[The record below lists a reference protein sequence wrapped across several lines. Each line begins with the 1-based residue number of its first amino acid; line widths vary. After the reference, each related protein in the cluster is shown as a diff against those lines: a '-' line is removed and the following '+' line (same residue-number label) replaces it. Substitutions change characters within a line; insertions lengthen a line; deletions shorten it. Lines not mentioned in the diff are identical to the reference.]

1 MMSLVCIAAINALT
15 VLPLAVAA
23 AIVSRRAQRPA
34 LTHLL
39 WVLVLVKFVTPPLF
53 HLPLELSLPS
63 AIATSPELSPDF
75 PTAVPAAAP
84 TPEIIRDPLIDI
96 RSESV
101 DPGRQINH
109 SPELATSPAVAAE
122 FNPTRHAVAAE
133 PGMLQRFLARSRNLA
148 GSAAVLWRSR
158 PELQFFLLGIW
169 LTGTVAWL
177 LRQIVRTIQ
186 FRRRVLRETVA
197 PAELQEQTAELAS
210 RLGLRRFPTVL
221 VVDAAISPMLWGC
234 GRRARLLFPAELAER
249 LDDEAR
255 GTLLAH
261 ELAHFNRGDHW
272 VRLLELVTT
281 ALFWW
286 HPVVWWARRRIEE
299 SEEECCDAWVVQKFR
314 ETPRRY
320 AEALLDTIDFL
331 CESRELLPPVAS
343 GLGQA
348 PFLRRRLAKILE
360 GRTSPVASRRVRG
373 AVAAAAI
380 VLLPMQPFVF
390 ATPDLQR
397 TPTAILATPRN
408 SGNELREL
416 RGATPDSPGDAGEA
430 APPLRQGSKNPAA
443 QPSAPASRS
452 TKTRSRAA
460 RGEKVWATAVSPDGR
475 YVVRTSTARRMTLT
489 DLKTELESDL
499 SNRQITGLAFSP
511 AGDWFATTGQDGS
524 LVAWDSARGVP
535 VQTVLNHGGS
545 LQTVAVSPLGT
556 IIAAGGRDGSVLL
569 IDAVSGEPV
578 VDGPRFPASVNCVR
592 FSPDGRQL
600 AVTVGDWM
608 SSGPREVVLL
618 DVDTGRTRT
627 TLRCSSAP
635 GAVAFAS
642 NDELIIGLWNGETQL
657 WNLARRT
664 LVGTADADKN
674 VVATAAF
681 SPDNPSLRE
690 VVFVGEHAV
699 QDPLRRNAGNLPAAS
714 LDPFQ

>member
-1 MMSLVCIAAINALT
+1 MMTLVCIAAINALT
-15 VLPLAVAA
+15 VLPLAVVAA
-23 AIVSRRAQRPA
+23 VVSRRAQRPA

-39 WVLVLVKFVTPPLF
+39 WVLILFKLVTPPLF

-63 AIATSPELSPDF
+63 SMATTSEQAPVVQP
-75 PTAVPAAAP
+75 VQPAATP
-84 TPEIIRDPLIDI
+84 TPAVLREPLTAMRAEPVNPIKPM
-96 RSESV
+96 EL
-101 DPGRQINH
+101 Q
-109 SPELATSPAVAAE
+109 PEVATAPAVVAE
-122 FNPTRHAVAAE
+122 VTPTQHAVSVRPGVFERISTDCQRLTGFAA
-133 PGMLQRFLARSRNLA
+133 G
-148 GSAAVLWRSR
+148 LWQSR
-158 PELQFFLLGIW
+158 PDLQFLLVALW

-177 LRQIVRTIQ
+177 LRQVVRTVQ

-210 RLGLRRFPTVL
+210 RLGLRHFPTVL

-234 GRRARLLFPAELAER
+234 GRRAKLLFPADLAER

-314 ETPRRY
+314 ETPRCY

-348 PFLRRRLAKILE
+348 PFLRRRLARILE
-360 GRTSPVASRRVRG
+360 GQTSPVASRRVRG

-397 TPTAILATPRN
+397 PPFTLLAEPQS
-408 SGNELREL
+408 SGNEPGEM
-416 RGATPDSPGDAGEA
+416 RGTTPEPLDGAGGA
-430 APPLRQGSKNPAA
+430 APMPQGPETPAA
-443 QPSAPASRS
+443 KLSSPEVRS
-452 TKTRSRAA
+452 TKARSRAA

-475 YVVRTSTARRMTLT
+475 FVVRTSTARRMTLT
-489 DLKTELESDL
+489 DLRTDLESDL
-499 SNRQITGLAFSP
+499 SDRQITGLAFSP
-511 AGDWFATTGQDGS
+511 AGDWFATTGQDGA
-524 LVAWDSARGVP
+524 LLAWDSARGVP
-535 VQTVLNHGGS
+535 VQTVLTHS
-545 LQTVAVSPLGT
+545 DKLRTVAISPQGT

-569 IDAVSGEPV
+569 INAVTGESLTDV
-578 VDGPRFPASVNCVR
+578 PRFSASVNCVR

-608 SSGPREVVLL
+608 SNLPGEVVLL
-618 DVDTGRTRT
+618 DVDTGKTRD
-627 TLRCSSAP
+627 TLPCRSAP

-642 NDELIIGLWNGETQL
+642 NDELIIGLWSGETQL
-657 WNLARRT
+657 WNLARQK
-664 LVGTADADKN
+664 LVGTATADKS

-690 VVFVGEHAV
+690 VVFVGEQAA
-699 QDPLRRNAGNLPAAS
+699 RNQLLLNPAGLPAAQFDT
-714 LDPFQ
+714 LQ

>member
-15 VLPLAVAA
+15 VLPLAGAA
-23 AIVSRRAQRPA
+23 AIVGRRAQRPA

-39 WVLVLVKFVTPPLF
+39 WVLVLVKLVTPPLF

-63 AIATSPELSPDF
+63 TIATSPEQSPDF
-75 PTAVPAAAP
+75 QSAVPAAAP
-84 TPEIIRDPLIDI
+84 MPAAIRNPLIDI
-96 RSESV
+96 RTESV
-101 DPGRQINH
+101 DPEMQVNQP
-109 SPELATSPAVAAE
+109 PELGTSRAVAAE
-122 FNPTRHAVAAE
+122 FNPTRHAAAAE
-133 PGMLQRFLARSRNLA
+133 PGMLQQFLARSRNLA
-148 GSAAVLWRSR
+148 GSAAALWRSR
-158 PELQFFLLGIW
+158 PDLQFLLLGIW

-177 LRQIVRTIQ
+177 LRQVVRTIQ
-186 FRRRVLRETVA
+186 FRRRVLRETIA

-234 GRRARLLFPAELAER
+234 GSRARLLFPAELAER

-397 TPTAILATPRN
+397 TPITLLATPRDSEN
-408 SGNELREL
+408 GLREFS
-416 RGATPDSPGDAGEA
+416 GTTPDSPGDAGEA
-430 APPLRQGSKNPAA
+430 APPRQGSEPPAA
-443 QPSAPASRS
+443 QPDAPATRS
-452 TKTRSRAA
+452 AKTRSRAA

-511 AGDWFATTGQDGS
+511 AGDWFATTGQDGA

-535 VQTVLNHGGS
+535 VQTVLTHGDS
-545 LQTVAVSPLGT
+545 LQTVAVSPQGS

-569 IDAVSGEPV
+569 IDAVSGEPMIDV
-578 VDGPRFPASVNCVR
+578 PRFPASVNCVR

-600 AVTVGDWM
+600 AVSVGDWM

-657 WNLARRT
+657 WNLARRS
-664 LVGTADADKN
+664 LVGTADADKS

-690 VVFVGEHAV
+690 VVFVGEHAL
-699 QDPLRRNAGNLPAAS
+699 QDPLRRDAGNLPTA
-714 LDPFQ
+714 LFDLFQ